1 MADFGVGSW
10 PWRRARIDP
19 RRIAMVQSDRSRTYR
34 ELADRIDALA
44 AALAAEGVQRGDRLA
59 YLGVNDILEFEVLFA
74 TWRLGAIFVPLNY
87 RLAAPELAFMLEDCS
102 PVALFFDAEF
112 ATTAMELRD
121 SAPQVRAWHSVADGD
136 VDRLIDNGKGVRS
149 PEGDV
154 GLSDDAVILYTS
166 GTTGR
171 PKGAVLTHANLT
183 FNTMNQLAHA
193 DVLGTDT
200 ALCMAPL
207 FHATG
212 LGQVS
217 LPTLFKGGRVVVA
230 ARFDPAA
237 VLAAVREYRIASFSA
252 VPTMLQML
260 CDHRDFAEA
269 DLSSLRYIIYGGS
282 SVAERVA
289 VAWQRRG
296 VVLLQGYGMT
306 EASPGVTLAVAD
318 GAVERPVSIGMP
330 HFFTDIA
337 LAPLPG
343 AEASDY
349 GELLARGL
357 NVFRGYWNRPAE
369 TERALAGGWFHSG
382 DVVRIDSD
390 GWAYVVDRIK
400 DLIISGGENIYPAEV
415 ETQLNALPGIVESA
429 VIAAADERWGEVG
442 VAYVVRSDG
451 ADLTEEG
458 VRAALA
464 GKLAAFK
471 IPKHVRFVE
480 QLPKTATGK
489 IRKEQLRSAHIH
501 EGEQHEHGG

>member
-19 RRIAMVQSDRSRTYR
+19 QRVAMVQGDRSRTYR

-44 AALAAEGVQRGDRLA
+44 SGLAADGVKRGDRVA

-87 RLAAPELAFMLEDCS
+87 RLAAPELAFLLEDCAA
-102 PVALFFDAEF
+102 VALFFDVEMA
-112 ATTAMELRD
+112 ATANELRD
-121 SAPQVRAWHSVADGD
+121 NATQVGAWHSVAEGAIDQ
-136 VDRLIDNGKGVRS
+136 LIDRGKGFAL
-149 PEGDV
+149 PEV
-154 GLSDDAVILYTS
+154 EVALADDAVILYTS

-230 ARFDPAA
+230 PRFDPGA
-237 VLAAVREYRIASFSA
+237 VLAAVRDYRIASFSA

-260 CDHRDFAEA
+260 CDHPDFEGA

-337 LAPLPG
+337 LASLPG

-369 TERALAGGWFHSG
+369 TARALAGGWFHSG

-415 ETQLNALPGIVESA
+415 EAQLNALPGIIESA
-429 VIAAADERWGEVG
+429 LIAAADQRWGEVG
-442 VAYVVRSDG
+442 LAYVVQSTD
-451 ADLTEEG
+451 ADWTAEG
-458 VRAALA
+458 IRAALA

-471 IPKHVRFVE
+471 IPKYVRFVE

-489 IRKEQLRSAHIH
+489 IRKEHLRSAHTN
-501 EGEQHEHGG
+501 EGETT

>member
-10 PWRRARIDP
+10 PRRRARIDP
-19 RRIAMVQSDRSRTYR
+19 RRTALVQGERSRTYR
-34 ELADRIDALA
+34 ELADRVDALA
-44 AALAAEGVQRGDRLA
+44 TGLADAGVSRGDRVA
-59 YLGVNDILEFEVLFA
+59 YLGANDIAEWEVLFA
-74 TWRLGAIFVPLNY
+74 AWRLGAIFVPLNF
-87 RLAAPELAFMLEDCS
+87 RLAQPELALLVADCA
-102 PVALFFDAEF
+102 PVVLFFDSDQA
-112 ATTAMELRD
+112 AVAHALREN
-121 SAPQVRAWHSVADGD
+121 APQVRAWLPVADGA
-136 VDRLIDNGKGVRS
+136 VDRLIEIGQGAPLPDV
-149 PEGDV
+149 DV
-154 GLSDDAVILYTS
+154 GLPDDAVILYTS

-171 PKGAVLTHANLT
+171 AKGAVLTHANLT

-193 DVLGTDT
+193 DVLGDDT
-200 ALCMAPL
+200 ALCMSPL

-217 LPTLFKGGRVVVA
+217 LPTLFKGGRVIVA
-230 ARFDPAA
+230 PRFDPGAA
-237 VLAAVREYRIASFSA
+237 LAAIGEFRIASFSA

-260 CDHRDFAEA
+260 CDHPDFAAA
-269 DLSSLRYIIYGGS
+269 DLSSLRYVIYGGS

-330 HFFTDIA
+330 HFFTDVA

-343 AEASDY
+343 SDTADC

-357 NVFRGYWNRPAE
+357 NVFRGYWNRPDE
-369 TERALAGGWFHSG
+369 TARALADGWFHSG
-382 DVVRIDSD
+382 DVVRIGGD
-390 GWAYVVDRIK
+390 GWAYVIDRIK
-400 DLIISGGENIYPAEV
+400 DVIISGGENVYPAEV
-415 ETQLNALPGIVESA
+415 EAQLNALPGVAESA

-442 VAYVVRSDG
+442 IAYVVRFGGSQW
-451 ADLTEEG
+451 TEQGIRE
-458 VRAALA
+458 ALA
-464 GKLAAFK
+464 GKLAGFK

-489 IRKEQLRSAHIH
+489 IRKEELRSAHTR
-501 EGEQHEHGG
+501 EGDRHEHGG